1 MKIFDTHSHYDDE
14 KFDAL
19 GRDELISRLFSENVV
34 AIVGAG
40 VDIPSSKNQLALS
53 EKYPNFFAAV
63 GFHPSDIPND
73 IDVDVDI
80 DEAMTELESLLKH
93 PKCVAVGEIGLDYYW
108 ESNPPRETQKSWLRA
123 QLELAEKTKFP
134 VVIHDREAHGDIF
147 DILCEYKNVTGV
159 IHSCSMSAEMA
170 CQLLERGYYISF
182 SGVVTYKNA
191 DKVARTLK
199 TIPDDRILF
208 ETDCPYLSPV
218 PMRGKI
224 NHSGHIEYT
233 IKKAAEL
240 RGCDPDMLA
249 ERALENACRVFGID
263 KTKL

>member
-14 KFDAL
+14 KFEAL
-19 GRDELISRLFSENVV
+19 GQDELLSRLFSENVV

-63 GFHPSDIPND
+63 GFHPSDIPTESD
-73 IDVDVDI
+73 IGESI
-80 DEAMTELESLLKH
+80 DMLENLLKH
-93 PKCVAVGEIGLDYYW
+93 PKCVAIGEIGLDYYW
-108 ESNPPRETQKSWLRA
+108 ESNPPHDVQKTWLRA
-123 QLELAEKTKFP
+123 QLELAEKTNYP
-134 VVIHDREAHGDIF
+134 VVIHDREAHGDVF
-147 DILCEYKNVTGV
+147 DILCEYKNVTGI

-170 CQLLERGYYISF
+170 GQLVRRGYYISF

-191 DKVARTLK
+191 EKVAQTLRA
-199 TIPDDRILF
+199 IPDERVLF

-224 NHSGHIEYT
+224 NHSGNIEYT

-240 RGCDPDMLA
+240 RDCDPDALA
-249 ERALENACRVFGID
+249 ETAVENACRIFGID
-263 KTKL
+263 RSKL